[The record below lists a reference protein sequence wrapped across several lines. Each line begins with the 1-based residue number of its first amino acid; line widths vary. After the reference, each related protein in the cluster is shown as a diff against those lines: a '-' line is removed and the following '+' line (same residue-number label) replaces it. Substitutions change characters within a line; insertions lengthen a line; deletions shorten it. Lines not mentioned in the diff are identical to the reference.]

1 MNLKIERFGNGMDLF
16 IAEITRD
23 QLRRLEK
30 AATFFGKFYWKKSLQ
45 NLWYLKQD
53 KMWKIFG
60 VSSFR
65 QMQSGNHRYLGPVL
79 RSKQGLDHFLEG
91 ITIYED
97 DRPLDVD
104 ASKIRTRFQ
113 PTPTMPTLTGTNVLV
128 FHGEH
133 YRGTTAWE
141 LQAEPPFNLKQLRL
155 NFIDCG
161 ENGYILQS
169 AAFRGKKVLGQEE
182 AQSRGYLKPQFIVS

>member
-1 MNLKIERFGNGMDLF
+1 
-16 IAEITRD
+16 
-23 QLRRLEK
+23 
-30 AATFFGKFYWKKSLQ
+30 
-45 NLWYLKQD
+45 
-53 KMWKIFG
+53 
-60 VSSFR
+60 
-65 QMQSGNHRYLGPVL
+65 
-79 RSKQGLDHFLEG
+79 
-91 ITIYED
+91 
-97 DRPLDVD
+97 
-104 ASKIRTRFQ
+104 
-113 PTPTMPTLTGTNVLV
+113 MPTLTGTNVLV

-182 AQSRGYLKPQFIVS
+182 AQSRGYLKPQFIVK